1 MGDLG
6 TDFAISAIMGD
17 PSMMINLQQARAEKQ
32 RYLAATGLENPSLI
46 QSSPEVA
53 AAVESLFGEGSAQSI
68 FAQSQPQQ
76 VYMRQAIGMGLDI
89 EPPGTIR
96 ADGTTVPGL
105 IEQFNQHAWKNNTGF
120 RIGPDG
126 LQLNRAA
133 PSHEE
138 ITSSLSFSAWATL
151 AEGYEKSGMEQ
162 SQAFVAAAQQVMVP
176 LSKAGVIVDP
186 AIRKLA
192 FAKTQAD
199 IDAYATEVKARATK
213 GVDVAFEQS
222 LGQLG
227 ARGKEIGKV
236 EGQAA
241 AAGMTVEI
249 QKPDGTVIKIP
260 MTQAG
265 KFFEGT
271 SRLAEAITDQGGA
284 VALGRNPS
292 KAQQTTVAMMG
303 MDIVMDASGELHGL
317 PIGHLYGGPTLTG
330 GELIV
335 GPEARARLD
344 EVIDILDQVDTI
356 DNLYLAFPSEKEH
369 GRAKA
374 RALAKGKSFV
384 RGLVDSPELLTARSR
399 TRQFGFQMARIIGSN
414 SQLSDAE
421 RRDASALLEP
431 LREGTGT
438 AEMVREALGVTRAT
452 VMRKLER
459 IRYPGVKPAAGG
471 LPAQQPAAVS
481 AGQPA
486 QQPAAPA
493 GKPKPIVLK
502 IGGRTI
508 NAEEVQ

>member
-344 EVIDILDQVDTI
+344 EVIDILDQVD
-356 DNLYLAFPSEKEH
+356 
-369 GRAKA
+369 
-374 RALAKGKSFV
+374 
-384 RGLVDSPELLTARSR
+384 
-399 TRQFGFQMARIIGSN
+399 MARIIGSN

-493 GKPKPIVLK
+493 DKPKPIVLK